1 MTHANHRLR
10 LKKSPRPPTRAWLGA
25 ILALQLGVTLVFWP
39 ARAAAPQPALEA
51 PLTDASFQALL
62 GNDPAT
68 GRPVDTVQALLPLL
82 PRALRANFTLVYDS
96 RSPFKEQITPALPR
110 VILFTDD
117 ARFIL
122 TFIGDP
128 SAPGHDLV
136 ETMSFDDDTARFKL
150 SAYILPA
157 AQRAGWTPSPTAAN
171 CAGCHGA
178 DARPIYDSYPLW
190 PGFYGSV
197 LDTFFRD
204 RIGRAELKKY
214 RAFLDGPAKTGVY
227 SSLVF
232 RPGSPTSPYLDPR
245 RARNHKVEVDP
256 KAFPFLPNTRL
267 GMALTE
273 LNRARIYRK
282 LAAAPGFAAHEK
294 DILAE
299 LLECPGAPRPSRA
312 RVRAIQAALDAENTA
327 RLKRLGGQPNDPAI
341 AIFGMEELKFVHALA
356 EIDDVAARAG
366 ADRTDWSMAFE
377 PKSAAYFDG
386 ILSGMVGQRS
396 YYLKEDLIYELLGH
410 LDLRDPAIIR
420 YSAAY
425 GAFTDLGYPFG
436 NRPDLRLATKG
447 CPLLTGVHR
456 SRSA

>member
-1 MTHANHRLR
+1 MAFIGQSLR
-10 LKKSPRPPTRAWLGA
+10 WRRREARAAVTWLA
-25 ILALQLGVTLVFWP
+25 ALLAVQLAALVVFWP
-39 ARAAAPQPALEA
+39 VRAASPEPF
-51 PLTDASFQALL
+51 TDASFQALL
-62 GNDPAT
+62 ANDPTT
-68 GRPVDTVQALLPLL
+68 GRPVDTVQALVPLL

-96 RSPFKEQITPALPR
+96 RSPFKDQITPAQPR

-117 ARFIL
+117 GRFLL

-128 SAPGHDLV
+128 KAPGHDLV
-136 ETMSFDDDTARFKL
+136 ETMSFDDDTAQFKL
-150 SAYILPA
+150 NAYVLPA
-157 AQRAGWTPSPTAAN
+157 AQRAGWAPSAEAAN

-178 DARPIYDSYPLW
+178 DPRPIYDSYPLW

-204 RIGRAELKKY
+204 RIGRTELKKY
-214 RAFLDGPAKTGVY
+214 RAFLAGTAKAGVY
-227 SSLVF
+227 RSLVF
-232 RPGSPTSPYLDPR
+232 RLGSPTSPYLDPKLVR
-245 RARNHKVEVDP
+245 RHSVEVDP

-282 LAAAPGFAAHEK
+282 LAAGPSFAAHEK

-299 LLECPGAPRPSRA
+299 LLECPGAPQPSRQT
-312 RVRAIQAALDAENTA
+312 VRAVRAALDAENTA

-341 AIFGMEELKFVHALA
+341 SIFGMEELKFVHALA

-366 ADRTDWSMAFE
+366 ADRTDWSMALE

-410 LDLRDPAIIR
+410 LDLREPAFIR

-425 GAFTDLGYPFG
+425 GAFEKLGYPFG
-436 NRPDLRLATKG
+436 DRPDLELAIKG
-447 CPLLTGVHR
+447 CPMLTGRHGAR
-456 SRSA
+456 RT

>member
-1 MTHANHRLR
+1 MWSA
-10 LKKSPRPPTRAWLGA
+10 AV
-25 ILALQLGVTLVFWP
+25 LAVHFAALVVLWP
-39 ARAAAPQPALEA
+39 ARAAAPTPA
-51 PLTDASFQALL
+51 PLDDVSFQALL
-62 GNDPAT
+62 QHDPAT
-68 GRPVDTVQALLPLL
+68 GAPVDSVQALLPLL
-82 PRALRANFTLVYDS
+82 PRALRENFTLVYDS
-96 RSPFKEQITPALPR
+96 RSPFKNQITPTAPR

-136 ETMSFDDDTARFKL
+136 ETMSFDDDAAQFKL
-150 SAYILPA
+150 TAYVLPA
-157 AQRAGWTPSPTAAN
+157 AKRAGWAPSPAAAN

-204 RIGRAELKKY
+204 RIGQAELRKY
-214 RAFLDGPAKTGVY
+214 RAFLAGPAKTGVY
-227 SSLVF
+227 RQLVF
-232 RPGSPTSPYLDPR
+232 RSGSPTTPYLDPKLVR
-245 RARNHKVEVDP
+245 QHSVEVNP
-256 KAFPFLPNTRL
+256 KVFPFLPNTRL

-282 LAAAPGFAAHEK
+282 LAAGPGFAAHEK

-299 LLECPGAPRPSRA
+299 LLECPGAYRPSRET
-312 RVRAIQAALDAENTA
+312 VRAVRAALDAENAA

-341 AIFGMEELKFVHALA
+341 QIFGMEELKFVHALA
-356 EIDDVAARAG
+356 EIDDVATRAG
-366 ADRTDWSMAFE
+366 ADRTDWSMALE
-377 PKSAAYFDG
+377 PRSAAYFDG

-410 LDLRDPAIIR
+410 LDLRDPALVR

-425 GAFTDLGYPFG
+425 GAFESLGYPFG
-436 NRPDLRLATKG
+436 NRPDLPLAIKG
-447 CPLLTGVHR
+447 CPLLTAGSKRV
-456 SRSA
+456 